1 VVQYVQI
8 VNNNS
13 VSKTAKNQEPGPSKT
28 EPILLLYG
36 AEVFLKE
43 TKSMLGLK
51 VLEEIEKDLRIRG
64 TNNRSLMY
72 HLTYADVLTEKS
84 PYCEMDVEYKLS
96 FIPRVDARLEEV
108 YNYVIPAVR
117 VYRLI

>member
-1 VVQYVQI
+1 MVNYVHI
-8 VNNNS
+8 MNNDL
-13 VSKTAKNQEPGPSKT
+13 VGRTLESKEPRANKL
-28 EPILLLYG
+28 EPLKPTHKD
-36 AEVFLKE
+36 EVFLKE